1 MKFLR
6 SCRNILPAFFLKRT
20 AYAFSF
26 HHYGGVLAN
35 TQFIVFRSSS
45 TRSGSNKNNNEVIP
59 TSKATALGAT
69 STGVWYEDSKLAFS
83 SSKRPMVIAGNWKL
97 NPGTIGEAS
106 NLLKLLAANFVHH
119 RTSYSS
125 YEDIPEV
132 VVFPPFPYLS
142 LALSE
147 LEGTGIKVGAQNV
160 GLETTGAFT
169 GEVSASMIRSMGCD
183 YVMLGHSERRILFG
197 ETDAKINQKV
207 LLCLKQP
214 NLKVILCVGETQD
227 EYNNKL
233 LASVVDIQ
241 LKKGLNGVSTGDA
254 AARIIIAYEPVW
266 AIGTGKVAT
275 PSQANQAHTL
285 IRSSLATMFGSD
297 IAQLIRIQYGG
308 SVSPDNVASLL
319 SMEEIDG
326 ALVGG
331 ASLNADSF
339 TRIVD
344 GGTPNPSTAS
354 TSGSVVV
361 RPLEVTAQECVST
374 KNVLGESPVW
384 SDRDQCLYWVSA
396 PEEEVWRWDMKS
408 PPYRRLVGTT
418 LGCVVLQAGPKG
430 SIVLGGENAILHL
443 DMTATSKDFSQ
454 GATVL
459 CDRPD
464 LESTTRPNDGRV
476 DRQGRFV
483 FGMYNNYHR
492 AGASEGE
499 NNAGLYRLGPDLQ
512 YEKILDYGFRV
523 SNCIC
528 FPADGRTIYFCD
540 TPTRKVYA
548 FDYPEE
554 PGGQLTNRRLIWTVP
569 PNLSGGPDGAQVD
582 ANGFLYIALSGAGRV
597 VRVNPLTG
605 HVDMVIHLPVQSPT
619 SCTFGGP
626 DLDELFITTRG
637 PDGGGLYR
645 VKMPYGIRGLPEPE
659 FSVFS
664 QSSPLAS
671 ASTATSSSSRSSSSS
686 GGVGGSVGMST
697 SNMVGTTGYYSA
709 APPSHIM
716 SHHPSSSSHGT
727 YH

>member
-1 MKFLR
+1 MKLIK
-6 SCRNILPAFFLKRT
+6 SCRNLLPAFLVRRT

-26 HHYGGVLAN
+26 QQGGAVAN
-35 TQFIVFRSSS
+35 TQLIFFRSLSESAAKS
-45 TRSGSNKNNNEVIP
+45 TKTTLN
-59 TSKATALGAT
+59 ATPEHA
-69 STGVWYEDSKLAFS
+69 WYEDSRTA
-83 SSKRPMVIAGNWKL
+83 SSKRPMIIAGNWKL
-97 NPGTIGEAS
+97 NPGTISEAS
-106 NLLKLLAANFVHH
+106 NLLKLIASNFVHH
-119 RTSYSS
+119 RTTYSS
-125 YEDIPEV
+125 AEEIPEV
-132 VVFPPFPYLS
+132 VIFPPFPYLS
-142 LALSE
+142 LALTE

-183 YVMLGHSERRILFG
+183 YVMLGHSERRTLFG
-197 ETDAKINQKV
+197 ETDSKINQKV
-207 LLCLKQP
+207 HLCMKQP

-233 LASVVDIQ
+233 LSSVVDIQ
-241 LKKGLNGVSTGDA
+241 LKKGLAGLSAADA
-254 AARIIIAYEPVW
+254 ANRITIAYEPVW

-275 PSQANQAHTL
+275 PTQANQAHQAV
-285 IRSSLATMFGSD
+285 RSSLAALFGQD
-297 IAQLIRIQYGG
+297 VAKHIRIQYGG
-308 SVSPDNVASLL
+308 SVSPDNAANLL

-344 GGTPNPSTAS
+344 GGIPN
-354 TSGSVVV
+354 SGLATI
-361 RPLEVTAQECVST
+361 RPLELTAQECVST

-418 LGCVVLQAGPKG
+418 LGCVVVKAGPTG
-430 SIVLGGENAILHL
+430 SIVLGGENAILQM
-443 DMTATSKDFSQ
+443 DMTATTKDFSN
-454 GATVL
+454 GASIL

-492 AGASEGE
+492 SGASEGE
-499 NNAGLYRLGPDLQ
+499 NNAGLFRLGPDLQ

-528 FPADGRTIYFCD
+528 FPADGRTMYFCD

-548 FDYPEE
+548 FDYPQE
-554 PGGQLTNRRLIWTVP
+554 PGGQLSNRRLIWTVP
-569 PNLSGGPDGAQVD
+569 ANLSGGPDGAQVD
-582 ANGFLYIALSGAGRV
+582 ADGFLYIALSGAGRV
-597 VRVNPLTG
+597 VRVNPSTG
-605 HVDMVIHLPVQSPT
+605 TTDMVIYLPVQCPT

-664 QSSPLAS
+664 S
-671 ASTATSSSSRSSSSS
+671 ADASSS
-686 GGVGGSVGMST
+686 GSESARAMG
-697 SNMVGTTGYYSA
+697 TGYSEV
-709 APPSHIM
+709 PQHSTRQE
-716 SHHPSSSSHGT
+716 SHGT